1 MNQEFLEL
9 YDREL
14 KLLYER
20 GKEFAQ
26 EYPEMAGRLGN
37 LTEEHVDPMIGGLM
51 EGAAFLAARVQQK
64 LKSEFGQFTIE
75 LIEQLMPGIL
85 APTPSFALVQAHPD
99 ASNPAL
105 LSGMKLPAGSYLD
118 AEFIEANQRA
128 VCRYRMAES
137 LTLWPYQ
144 IAKAEYFGSAAALQ
158 SRGLAAAPSTAAGMA
173 IEFALPGDDAKAPGG
188 KPSGFK
194 VSMSTP
200 DILPLYLLGPASDA
214 GLLYEQLFSKLRRL
228 SICYKDE
235 FGDARVLPLGER
247 AIEPVGFEPH
257 SSLFGYDDRFFSG
270 FNHLREFFA
279 FPAKYLGFRLCGL
292 KERLATISADRF
304 EVVFEFDSVV
314 PRLISVVNRDA
325 FGLYVVPAA
334 NLSEVVCAPLQ
345 IKSDEHEQAIIVDRS
360 RPLNHEIYRIL
371 EVAAQFPRSKER
383 VPVYPLYS
391 AASNNLKLSTALF
404 YSSRRLDRRK
414 TDKERRA
421 GLSNSYLGTETFLSL
436 KEPAEA
442 VEAEPVRTLQIRALV
457 TNRHLPE
464 RLTAARNK
472 VRFKLVDNT
481 TIVFES
487 VAGPTPPRESIL
499 FGLQRGKSAETVGS
513 MLWKLISFLQFNH
526 IGLALRANKDSAAA
540 LRELLML
547 FADVGNPT
555 IERRIRGITDVSTR
569 PLVRKIMQENG
580 FNVARG
586 MEVTVTFDEAAFEGQ
601 GVFLFGT
608 VLKNFLSEYASLNS
622 FTETVIVSK
631 QRHLIKRW
639 DHVIGQ
645 RSLI

>member
-37 LTEEHVDPMIGGLM
+37 LTEEHVDPLIGGLL
-51 EGAAFLAARVQQK
+51 EGTAFMAARVQQK
-64 LKSEFGQFTIE
+64 LKSEFSQFTVE

-85 APTPSFALVQAHPD
+85 APTPSFALVQARPD
-99 ASNPAL
+99 VSNPAL
-105 LSGMKLPAGSYLD
+105 IAGTKLPAGSYLD
-118 AEFIEANQRA
+118 AEFMESNQR
-128 VCRYRMAES
+128 VICRYRMADG

-144 IAKAEYFGSAAALQ
+144 ISKAEYFGSAAALQ
-158 SRGLAAAPSTAAGMA
+158 SRGLAPAPSVAAGMA
-173 IEFALPGDDAKAPGG
+173 IELAMPGWDAPPSGKAN
-188 KPSGFK
+188 GFK
-194 VSMSTP
+194 VNKSTP
-200 DILPLYLLGPASDA
+200 DVLPIYLLAPASDA

-228 SICYKDE
+228 SISYKDE
-235 FGDARVLPLGER
+235 FGDAKVLPLGSL

-257 SSLFGYDDRFFSG
+257 TSLFGYDDRFFSG

-279 FPAKYLGFRLCGL
+279 FPAKYLGFRLRGL
-292 KERLATISADRF
+292 KQHLARIDSDRF
-304 EVVFEFDSVV
+304 EIVFEFDSVV
-314 PRLISVVNRDA
+314 PRLISVVNPDA

-334 NLSEVVCAPLQ
+334 NLSEVVCAPLPMRT
-345 IKSDEHEQAIIVDRS
+345 DEHEQAVIVDRS

-371 EVAAQFPRSKER
+371 DVAAQFPRNKER
-383 VPVYPLYS
+383 VQVYPLYS

-421 GLSNSYLGTETFLSL
+421 GLSNTYLGTETFLSL
-436 KEPAEA
+436 KEPAET

-457 TNRHLPE
+457 TNRHLAE
-464 RLTAARNK
+464 RLTAARGK

-481 TIVFES
+481 TIPFES

-499 FGLQRGKSAETVGS
+499 LGLQRGKSAETVGS

-526 IGLALRANKDSAAA
+526 IGLALRSNKDSAAA

-569 PLVRKIMQENG
+569 PLVRKIQQENG

-631 QRHLIKRW
+631 QRQLIKRW
-639 DHVIGQ
+639 EHVIGQ

>member
-37 LTEEHVDPMIGGLM
+37 LTEEHVDPLIGGLL
-51 EGAAFLAARVQQK
+51 EGAAFMAARVQQK
-64 LKSEFGQFTIE
+64 LKSEFGQFTVE

-85 APTPSFALVQAHPD
+85 APTPSFALVQARPD
-99 ASNPAL
+99 LSNPAL
-105 LSGMKLPAGSYLD
+105 LAGLKLPAGSYLD
-118 AEFIEANQRA
+118 AEFMESNQRV
-128 VCRYRMAES
+128 VCRYRMADS

-144 IAKAEYFGSAAALQ
+144 ISKAEYFGSAAALQ

-173 IEFALPGDDAKAPGG
+173 IELSLAGDDAQPGG
-188 KPSGFK
+188 KTNGFK
-194 VSMSTP
+194 VNMSTP
-200 DILPLYLLGPASDA
+200 DVLPVYLLSPASDA

-228 SICYKDE
+228 SICYRDE
-235 FGDARVLPLGER
+235 FGDARILPLPSQ

-257 SSLFGYDDRFFSG
+257 TSLFGYDDRLFSG

-279 FPAKYLGFRLCGL
+279 FPAKYLGFRLAGL
-292 KERLATISADRF
+292 KQHLARIAGDRF
-304 EVVFEFDSVV
+304 EIVFEFDSVV

-325 FGLYVVPAA
+325 FGLYVVAAA

-345 IKSDEHEQAIIVDRS
+345 IRTDEHEQAVIVDRS
-360 RPLNHEIYRIL
+360 RPLNHEVYRIL
-371 EVAAQFPRSKER
+371 DVAAQFPRSKER
-383 VPVYPLYS
+383 VQVYPLYS

-421 GLSNSYLGTETFLSL
+421 GLSNTYLGTETFLSL

-457 TNRHLPE
+457 TNRHLAE
-464 RLTAARNK
+464 RLTAARGRI
-472 VRFKLVDNT
+472 RFKLLDNT
-481 TIVFES
+481 TIPFES

-499 FGLQRGKSAETVGS
+499 LGLQRGKSAETVGS

-526 IGLALRANKDSAAA
+526 IGLALRSNKDSASA

-569 PLVRKIMQENG
+569 PLVRKIQQENG

-631 QRHLIKRW
+631 QRQLIKRW
-639 DHVIGQ
+639 EHVIGQ